1 MKKKSLSAKKTIH
14 NKLLINLKNPLIFN
28 IYKDFNNFV
37 KFNLNNSSFSVAVSG
52 GTDSLALAYFSKCY
66 SISNNVKV
74 QYYHVDHKLRKESS
88 LEAKKLKFLL
98 KKYDINCKILTWIGK
113 KPKTNI
119 QSLAR
124 KKRYNLI
131 YNQCLKD
138 KNNFIFIAHHIDDL
152 YENFIIRL
160 LRGSGLKG
168 LVSFNQI
175 KTNYNQRLK
184 ILRPLINHKKNDLNV
199 ITKKIFN
206 FKFEDPSNKNTSF
219 KRIRIRNLISKLKSE
234 GLDLDKLKLTINN
247 LSDSNYTI
255 DYYVH
260 ENINHNSKYINYKK
274 NYILNRDFFNQPHEI
289 VFRSLNILLKKVG
302 DKYYSPRGK
311 SVNQL
316 LAKLESGEIKKLSIS
331 GCILEKINNSI
342 KISKEK

>member
-1 MKKKSLSAKKTIH
+1 
-14 NKLLINLKNPLIFN
+14 
-28 IYKDFNNFV
+28 
-37 KFNLNNSSFSVAVSG
+37 
-52 GTDSLALAYFSKCY
+52 
-66 SISNNVKV
+66 
-74 QYYHVDHKLRKESS
+74 
-88 LEAKKLKFLL
+88 
-98 KKYDINCKILTWIGK
+98 
-113 KPKTNI
+113 
-119 QSLAR
+119 
-124 KKRYNLI
+124 
-131 YNQCLKD
+131 
-138 KNNFIFIAHHIDDL
+138 
-152 YENFIIRL
+152 
-160 LRGSGLKG
+160 
-168 LVSFNQI
+168 
-175 KTNYNQRLK
+175 
-184 ILRPLINHKKNDLNV
+184 
-199 ITKKIFN
+199 
-206 FKFEDPSNKNTSF
+206 
-219 KRIRIRNLISKLKSE
+219 LISKLKSE